1 MTFNTKKDSLQF
13 NSIADTLAKEQL
25 SSFSTQHKV
34 DSEMQLNHSEM
45 QLNHSN
51 IPLQIMQWNTDSK
64 NGYFELLGP
73 SFVAR
78 A

>member
-1 MTFNTKKDSLQF
+1 MNFNTKKDSLQF

-34 DSEMQLNHSEM
+34 DSEMQLNHS
-45 QLNHSN
+45 N
-51 IPLQIMQWNTDSK
+51 IPLQMQIMQWNTDSK

-73 SFVAR
+73 SFVTR